1 MNLQSSHAAIILL
14 HHRNDALTNNNNNNR
29 TCVDSTFDFLEQ
41 GARASGRG
49 TRGCRCFCDCV
60 LRGEP
65 LMREMVLR
73 GEDGGGCTAAWRS
86 SRDGKQRPGNRNR
99 YRFRTRQIGLNNVAQ
114 THSTSWSHT
123 QEARSEGATRI
134 SRLGLVH
141 SPAPVFKYRA
151 FE

>member
-1 MNLQSSHAAIILL
+1 MNFQSSHAAIILL
-14 HHRNDALTNNNNNNR
+14 YHRNDGLTNNNNNNR
-29 TCVDSTFDFLEQ
+29 TCVDSTFDCLEQ
-41 GARASGRG
+41 NARGGARASGPG
-49 TRGCRCFCDCV
+49 TRVCRRFYYCV

-114 THSTSWSHT
+114 THSTS
-123 QEARSEGATRI
+123 
-134 SRLGLVH
+134 
-141 SPAPVFKYRA
+141 
-151 FE
+151 